1 MQPTIS
7 IAAVTCISLMT
18 ANALHCAT
26 TSRPSATKVKT
37 DTPKIMTNPALPPSQ
52 SLYNLIQA
60 VRAGNVEA
68 AQNAIVVQ
76 KASINGQGN
85 MIPLHEAAQQGNQMM
100 IQLLLNLGANVNQ
113 KDNDNHTALFWTIWA
128 TKPTSTPQQK
138 QNAQTIVT
146 LLLQRGAG
154 ASVNVKAQSTN
165 QTPYDMAVANK
176 LTDLVNLMK
185 PYKK

>member
-1 MQPTIS
+1 MQPTIR
-7 IAAVTCISLMT
+7 IAAVTCISLLT
-18 ANALHCAT
+18 ASALQCASTSKPGAT
-26 TSRPSATKVKT
+26 TRKA
-37 DTPKIMTNPALPPSQ
+37 DAPKMITNPVLPPSQ
-52 SLYNLIQA
+52 SLYNLVQA
-60 VRAGNVEA
+60 VRSGNVEA

-100 IQLLLNLGANVNQ
+100 IQLLLNLGANANQ
-113 KDNDNHTALFWTIWA
+113 QDNDHHTALFWTIWA
-128 TKPTSTPQQK
+128 IKPTSTAQQK
-138 QNAQTIVT
+138 QNALAIVT
-146 LLLQRGAG
+146 LLLQKGAG

-176 LTDLVNLMK
+176 LTDLANLMK